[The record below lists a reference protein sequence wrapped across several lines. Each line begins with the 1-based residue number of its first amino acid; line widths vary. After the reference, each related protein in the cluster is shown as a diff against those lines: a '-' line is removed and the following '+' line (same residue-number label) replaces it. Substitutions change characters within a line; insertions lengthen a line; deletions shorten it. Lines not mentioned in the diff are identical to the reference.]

1 MSDYET
7 ESFWV
12 SSEFLRFVFLLIIA
26 AFDDLY
32 LIQTRLVLALNLEY
46 SFAITVL
53 GSDFL
58 SFENMGGVVETGE
71 NTVFKFIS
79 WK

>member
-32 LIQTRLVLALNLEY
+32 LIQTRLVLALEY

-53 GSDFL
+53 GSNF
-58 SFENMGGVVETGE
+58 FENIGGSNEGSGE

>member
-53 GSDFL
+53 GSNFL
-58 SFENMGGVVETGE
+58 SFENIGGRVETGE